1 MLASKAEEALEKAR
15 DYETKADRAIADL
28 NRIIVYLDGD
38 VSRVV
43 KKTISSTKM
52 LLDKFRQCPNEQML
66 NDLYEMIVLRL
77 FDDKK
82 RSDGAPCLVNNITAK
97 LDAILNRY

>member
-1 MLASKAEEALEKAR
+1 
-15 DYETKADRAIADL
+15 
-28 NRIIVYLDGD
+28 
-38 VSRVV
+38 
-43 KKTISSTKM
+43 M

-66 NDLYEMIVLRL
+66 NNLYEMIVLRL

-97 LDAILNRY
+97 LDEILNR